1 MPIHPRLSMTEFAAK
16 NHSILAIDDSPAI
29 LTALKH
35 LLDKV
40 KFRVVAALTLTEGL
54 EAARQEPLDMALLD
68 VMLPDGND
76 LDFCRRI
83 KNDLIL
89 GQY

>member
-1 MPIHPRLSMTEFAAK
+1 
-16 NHSILAIDDSPAI
+16 
-29 LTALKH
+29 
-35 LLDKV
+35 
-40 KFRVVAALTLTEGL
+40 
-54 EAARQEPLDMALLD
+54 MALLD